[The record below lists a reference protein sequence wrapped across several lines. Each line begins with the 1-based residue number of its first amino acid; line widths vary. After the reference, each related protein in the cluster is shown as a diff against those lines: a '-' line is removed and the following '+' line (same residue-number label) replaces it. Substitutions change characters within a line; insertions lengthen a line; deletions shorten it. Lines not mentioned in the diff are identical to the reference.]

1 MFKGEGKM
9 NIYQKI
15 AKVRVDLQ
23 NLNIKKSGFNKFA
36 NFDYFTLEDI
46 LPTINKLMK
55 DNGLLSMFSM
65 GTINS
70 SLVIVNVDDPN
81 EMVTFECPNADADIK
96 GCTPVQCLGGEITYL
111 KRYLYLNAFEIV
123 EGDVLDAL
131 VGTDKLVTDKKQ
143 DKLAN
148 KVVTS
153 KDIQKA
159 DYDVVKLSDKLEEE
173 MDIDKALQIKT
184 AKGTL
189 LKDLDKDQLQFIVEN
204 SKDKVR
210 VKAAQIILDNW
221 DFFGDTYTEEDMKD
235 LPF

>member
-1 MFKGEGKM
+1 M

-15 AKVRVDLQ
+15 AEVRVELQ
-23 NLNIKKSGFNKFA
+23 NSNIKKTGNNKFA

-55 DNGLLSMFSM
+55 EHGLLGMFSM

-70 SLVIVNVDDPN
+70 SLVIVNADDPN

-143 DKLAN
+143 EKLAN

-159 DYDVVKLSDKLEEE
+159 EYDVVKLSDKLEEE

-210 VKAAQIILDNW
+210 VKAAKIILDNW

>member
-1 MFKGEGKM
+1 M

-23 NLNIKKSGFNKFA
+23 NLNIKKTGNNKFA

-153 KDIQKA
+153 KDIQNA

-189 LKDLDKDQLQFIVEN
+189 LKYLDKDQLQFIVEN

>member
-1 MFKGEGKM
+1 M

-70 SLVIVNVDDPN
+70 SLVIINVDDPN

-143 DKLAN
+143 EKLAN

-159 DYDVVKLSDKLEEE
+159 DYDVVKLSDKLVEE
-173 MDIDKALQIKT
+173 MDLDKALEIKT

-189 LKDLDKDQLQFIVEN
+189 LKDLDKDQLQFIIEN

-210 VKAAQIILDNW
+210 VKAAQILLDNW

>member
-1 MFKGEGKM
+1 M

-131 VGTDKLVTDKKQ
+131 VGTDQLVTDKKQ

-159 DYDVVKLSDKLEEE
+159 DYDVVKLSDKLTEE
-173 MDIDKALQIKT
+173 MDLDKALEIKT

-189 LKDLDKDQLQFIVEN
+189 LKDLDKDQLQFIIEN

-210 VKAAQIILDNW
+210 VKAAQILLDNW

>member
-1 MFKGEGKM
+1 M

-23 NLNIKKSGFNKFA
+23 NLNIKKTGNNKFA

-131 VGTDKLVTDKKQ
+131 VGTDQLVTDKKQ

-159 DYDVVKLSDKLEEE
+159 DYDVVKLSDKLTEE
-173 MDIDKALQIKT
+173 MDLDRALEIKT

-189 LKDLDKDQLQFIVEN
+189 LKDLDKDQLQFIIEN

-210 VKAAQIILDNW
+210 VKAAQILLDNW

>member
-1 MFKGEGKM
+1 M

-70 SLVIVNVDDPN
+70 SLVIVNVDEPN

-143 DKLAN
+143 EKLAN

-210 VKAAQIILDNW
+210 VKAAQILLDNW

>member
-1 MFKGEGKM
+1 M

-55 DNGLLSMFSM
+55 DNGLLSIFSM

-143 DKLAN
+143 EKLTN

-173 MDIDKALQIKT
+173 MDLDKALEIKT

-189 LKDLDKDQLQFIVEN
+189 LKDLDKDQLQFIIEN

-210 VKAAQIILDNW
+210 VKAAQILLDNW

>member
-1 MFKGEGKM
+1 M

-131 VGTDKLVTDKKQ
+131 VGTDQLVTDKKQ
-143 DKLAN
+143 EKLAN

-173 MDIDKALQIKT
+173 MNLDKALEIKT

>member
-1 MFKGEGKM
+1 M

-23 NLNIKKSGFNKFA
+23 NLNIKKTGNNKFA

-153 KDIQKA
+153 KDIQNA

>member
-1 MFKGEGKM
+1 M

-23 NLNIKKSGFNKFA
+23 NSNIKKTGNNKFA

-70 SLVIVNVDDPN
+70 SLVIVNADDPN

-153 KDIQKA
+153 KDIQNA

-210 VKAAQIILDNW
+210 VKAAQILLDNW

>member
-1 MFKGEGKM
+1 M

-46 LPTINKLMK
+46 LPTINKLMEK
-55 DNGLLSMFSM
+55 HGLLSVFSM

-70 SLVIVNVDDPN
+70 SLSIFNADEPT
-81 EMVTFECPNADADIK
+81 ETVTFECPNAEADIK

-148 KVVTS
+148 KVINS

-173 MDIDKALQIKT
+173 MDLDKALQIRT

-189 LKDLDKDQLQFIVEN
+189 LKDCKKDQLQYIIDN

-210 VKAAQIILDNW
+210 IKAAQIILDNW
-221 DFFGDTYTEEDMKD
+221 DFIGDDYTEEDMTG